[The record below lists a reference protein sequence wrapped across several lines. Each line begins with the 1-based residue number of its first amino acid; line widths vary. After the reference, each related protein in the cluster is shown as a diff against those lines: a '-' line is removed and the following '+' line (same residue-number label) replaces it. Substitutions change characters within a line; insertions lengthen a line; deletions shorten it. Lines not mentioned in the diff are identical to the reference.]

1 MSFFEWTE
9 ELSVQV
15 PEMDRQHQDLI
26 MVVNELHDVMSDGK
40 SLREKSAAISRLLK
54 MAEWHFV
61 NEEAMMYRIRYPQL
75 QAHRTAHR
83 RLIARVLEYKS
94 DLDHP
99 ESSIGSELLLFVK
112 NWLTGHFQEADRDYA
127 QFVTRA
133 HVDTQKLMVKT
144 P

>member
-1 MSFFEWTE
+1 MSFLEWTE

-26 MVVNELHDVMSDGK
+26 GVINELHDVMSDGK
-40 SLREKSAAISRLLK
+40 SLREKSTAISRLLK

-61 NEEAMMYRIRYPQL
+61 NEEAMMYRISYPQL

-94 DLDHP
+94 DFDHP
-99 ESSIGSELLLFVK
+99 DSATGPELLLFVK
-112 NWLTGHFQEADRDYA
+112 NWLIAHIQEADRDYA
-127 QFVTRA
+127 QYVVRC